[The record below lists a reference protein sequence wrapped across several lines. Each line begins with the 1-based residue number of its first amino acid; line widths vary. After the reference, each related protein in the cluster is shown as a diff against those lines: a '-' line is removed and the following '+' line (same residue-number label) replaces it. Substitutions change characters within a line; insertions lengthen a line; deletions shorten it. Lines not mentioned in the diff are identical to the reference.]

1 MHNLMLIEECYQRF
15 TKNLN
20 FLLPEGIFLINLEL
34 LYHFDL
40 LHFQPHIAHHKKTNL
55 TQYFH
60 IVETPEKLTLIN
72 SEFIIWI
79 IPDHLDQI
87 PVTYTLIAINHEE
100 RDPQLEAAFIASGVY
115 NNSNLV
121 LKVLEQFLIEI
132 QDTEGVLLQLSATA

>member
-1 MHNLMLIEECYQRF
+1 MRNLVLIEEYYQKF
-15 TKNLN
+15 MKDLN
-20 FLLPEGIFLINLEL
+20 FWLPEGVFLINLEL

-40 LHFQPHIAHHKKTNL
+40 LHFQPHISHHQKTNL

-72 SEFIIWI
+72 PEFIVWI
-79 IPDHLDQI
+79 IPDHLNQI
-87 PVTYTLIAINHEE
+87 PVTYTLIALNHEE
-100 RDPQLEAAFIASGVY
+100 RDPQLEVAFIASGVY

-132 QDTEGVLLQLSATA
+132 QETEGLLSQLSATA